1 MSSITQPDVPEVSWF
16 SALCDDDYEFLGIPE
31 PTLASSWEHC
41 RDIVHAAD
49 RAGFDN
55 VLLPSGYD
63 LGIDATAFSA
73 AIATHTEQIH
83 LLLAVRMGEMWLP
96 QFARQIASVDQFAGG
111 RLNVNI
117 ISSDI
122 PGEALESAPRY
133 QRTREWMQVLR
144 KLLNRESIDF
154 HGDFVDLQL
163 DPPRASTVDGTC
175 PPFYFGGFSPAAKDV
190 AAAEADL
197 FLTWPD
203 TVASVGDTVTEMSA
217 LARDRYDRELLY
229 GLRAHVI
236 VRETEAEARAAA
248 ERLVSKLD
256 PETGEAIRNKSLDAA
271 SVGASRQVDLR
282 ASASDDGF
290 AEEALWTGVGR
301 ARSGAGAA
309 IVGDPEQVLAKLRAY
324 QEVGVRA
331 FILSG
336 YTHEAECDLVAEHVL
351 TQLEHAAIKPRFTS
365 DL

>member
-1 MSSITQPDVPEVSWF
+1 MSSMNDPHIPEISWF
-16 SALCDDDYEFLGIPE
+16 GALCDDDYEFLGQPD
-31 PTLASSWEHC
+31 PALVSTWEHC
-41 RDIVHAAD
+41 ANIVRTAD
-49 RAGFDN
+49 RHGFDN
-55 VLLPSGYD
+55 VLLPSGYT
-63 LGIDATAFSA
+63 LGIDSTAFAA
-73 AIATHTEQIH
+73 AIATHTEQIN

-96 QFARQIASVDQFAGG
+96 QLARQLATIDQMAGG
-111 RLNVNI
+111 RLCVNI

-144 KLLNRESIDF
+144 QLLNGDAIDF

-163 DPPRASTVDGTC
+163 DPPRAGTVDGTC

-190 AAAEADL
+190 AAAEADV

-203 TVASVGDTVTEMSA
+203 TVASVGETVVEMTK
-217 LARDRYDRELLY
+217 LAAEKYDRALIY

-236 VRETEAEARAAA
+236 VRDTEAEARAAA

-256 PETGEAIRNKSLDAA
+256 ADVGESIRKKSLDAA
-271 SVGASRQVDLR
+271 SVGVARQSELR
-282 ASASDDGF
+282 DAASDDGF
-290 AEEALWTGVGR
+290 VEESLWTGVGR

-309 IVGDPEQVLAKLRAY
+309 IVGDPDQVAAKLRAY
-324 QEVGVRA
+324 QGAGVGA

-336 YTHEAECDLVAEHVL
+336 YTHVGECDLFAEHVL
-351 TQLEHAAIKPRFTS
+351 GNIAHAPLKARYIA
-365 DL
+365 